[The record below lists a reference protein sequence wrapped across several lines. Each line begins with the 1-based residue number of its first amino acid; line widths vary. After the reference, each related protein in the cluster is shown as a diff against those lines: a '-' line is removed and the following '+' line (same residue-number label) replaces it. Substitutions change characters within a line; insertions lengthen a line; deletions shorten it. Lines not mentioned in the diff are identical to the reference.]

1 MAYKDYMVRATA
13 ANAQIRAFAATT
25 KDLAEYGRKA
35 HNLSPIAAAAL
46 GRLMTGAVMMGTM
59 MDEEDDLITV
69 KIDGDGPMK
78 GALAT
83 ADKNGNVK
91 GYVINPYVIMEPNA
105 AGHLNVGGGFG
116 EGTLTVIRDM
126 GLKEPYVGQVPLYTG
141 EVAEDL
147 TYYFSKSEQTPSS
160 VGLGVLVEREELSV
174 IAAGGFI
181 IQLLPFAD
189 DETILQ
195 MMNLGAETAYSS
207 NADAV
212 KKIVEQ
218 ATISDAL
225 CMNATSTQNIT
236 IAYENLNKNIALST
250 DTTVDDYYSILEK
263 QLAAVPTIKYT
274 KVSGPETVQMAGKDF
289 LKAVYKAEMNNLEL
303 EQAYYLRRVDDF
315 ILLISCTAYN
325 MDEDISTFENYF
337 SAL

>member
-1 MAYKDYMVRATA
+1 MSYKDYMVRATA

-35 HNLSPIAAAAL
+35 HGLSPIAAAAL
-46 GRLMTGAVMMGTM
+46 GRLMTGTVMMGTM
-59 MDEEDDLITV
+59 MDEDNDLITV

-83 ADKNGNVK
+83 ADRNGNVK
-91 GYVINPYVIMEPNA
+91 GYVINPYVVMEPNA
-105 AGHLNVGGGFG
+105 QGHLNVGGGFG

-160 VGLGVLVEREELSV
+160 VGLGVLVERENLSV

-189 DETILQ
+189 DETIDHL
-195 MMNLGAETAYSS
+195 E
-207 NADAV
+207 
-212 KKIVEQ
+212 
-218 ATISDAL
+218 
-225 CMNATSTQNIT
+225 
-236 IAYENLNKNIALST
+236 ENLKKFTSVTDILKAGKTPEELLNILLDGFDIEIT
-250 DTTVDDYYSILEK
+250 DTVDLNFYCNCDKDRVERALMLIGKKELDEMIK
-263 QLAAVPTIKYT
+263 ENKDFDVCCHFCNKKYT
-274 KVSGPETVQMAGKDF
+274 FSPDD
-289 LKAVYKAEMNNLEL
+289 LKAIRERAK
-303 EQAYYLRRVDDF
+303 
-315 ILLISCTAYN
+315 
-325 MDEDISTFENYF
+325 
-337 SAL
+337 